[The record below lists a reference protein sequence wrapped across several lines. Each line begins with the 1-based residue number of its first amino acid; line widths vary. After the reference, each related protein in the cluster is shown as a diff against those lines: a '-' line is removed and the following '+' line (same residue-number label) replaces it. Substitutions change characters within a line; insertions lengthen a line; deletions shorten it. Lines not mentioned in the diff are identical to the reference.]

1 MRPLP
6 EHIEFLPEA
15 NVELNI
21 DAPEITLSSGMH
33 FCFVQA
39 TLVLRPVNP

>member
-33 FCFVQA
+33 FCVFQA
-39 TLVLRPVNP
+39 IPVHRPVNP